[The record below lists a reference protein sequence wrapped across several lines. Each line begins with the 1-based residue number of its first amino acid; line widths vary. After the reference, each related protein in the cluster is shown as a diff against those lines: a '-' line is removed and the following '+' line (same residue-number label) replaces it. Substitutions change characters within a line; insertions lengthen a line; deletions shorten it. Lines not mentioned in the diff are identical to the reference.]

1 MLLTISTVWHV
12 SYNNPECSIHDIGKR
27 FYEQSPQ
34 PMRDMSEFLSA
45 LIYSFGALFII
56 LDPLLSVPIFSE
68 MTRGQSTP
76 EVTRQAWIAVGV
88 AGFLMYGFLFFNFI
102 IFNTLEITIASFQ
115 VAGGILLFILGLQE
129 TLGFQIPTGR
139 EHQNT
144 AAGVVIG
151 TPLLCGPGTI
161 TTVLLLSSRYGLLI
175 PAIAIILSL
184 IATWLILRY
193 AALIQKLFGDV
204 IIGILARVLGMLLA
218 AIAVKLIASGIIGV
232 L

>member
-1 MLLTISTVWHV
+1 MEELISPLL
-12 SYNNPECSIHDIGKR
+12 
-27 FYEQSPQ
+27 
-34 PMRDMSEFLSA
+34 
-45 LIYSFGALFII
+45 YSFGALFVI

-68 MTRGQSTP
+68 MTKGHTVS

-102 IFNTLEITIASFQ
+102 IFNILEITIASFQ

-129 TLGFQIPTGR
+129 TLDFQIPSSR
-139 EHQNT
+139 DHQNS

-161 TTVLLLSSRYGLLI
+161 TTVLLLSSRYGMIL
-175 PAIAIILSL
+175 PAFAIFLSL
-184 IATWLILRY
+184 LATWVILRY
-193 AALIQKLFGDV
+193 ATVIQRFFGDV
-204 IIGILARVLGMLLA
+204 VIGIMARVLGMLLA
-218 AIAVKLIASGIIGV
+218 AIAVKLIAAGIMGI